1 MRIRYVIISTV
12 AIFIL
17 IIFAI
22 SLNRDSTYS
31 TENLIGKKIENF
43 NSKDFYTKEI
53 RDSKILK
60 IKDFSLLN
68 YWASWCAP
76 CKTEHSELMQL
87 SRKENLNIVGIN
99 FKDKKGQAEQFLKQ
113 LGNPYDYLLIDQDG
127 KFSINLGV
135 YGIPESILL
144 NKDLKIMKKF
154 IGPLNSENV
163 LEIIKVI
170 QK

>member
-1 MRIRYVIISTV
+1 
-12 AIFIL
+12 
-17 IIFAI
+17 
-22 SLNRDSTYS
+22 
-31 TENLIGKKIENF
+31 
-43 NSKDFYTKEI
+43 
-53 RDSKILK
+53 
-60 IKDFSLLN
+60 
-68 YWASWCAP
+68 
-76 CKTEHSELMQL
+76 MQL
-87 SRKENLNIVGIN
+87 SRKENLNMIGIN
-99 FKDKKGQAEQFLKQ
+99 FKDKKGEAEQFLKE

-170 QK
+170 Q

>member
-1 MRIRYVIISTV
+1 MRMKYVIISVV

-22 SLNRDSTYS
+22 SLNRDSIYS
-31 TENLIGKKIENF
+31 TEKLIGKKIENF

-60 IKDFSLLN
+60 IKDFSLIN

-76 CKTEHSELMQL
+76 CRAEHSELMQL
-87 SRKENLNIVGIN
+87 SKKENLNIIGIN
-99 FKDKKGQAEQFLKQ
+99 FKDKKDEAEQFLKE
-113 LGNPYDYLLIDQDG
+113 LGNPYDHLLIDQDG
-127 KFSINLGV
+127 RFSINLGV

-144 NKDLKIMKKF
+144 NKELKILKKF
-154 IGPLNSENV
+154 IGPLDSKRV
-163 LEIIKVI
+163 IEIIEVI
-170 QK
+170 Q

>member
-1 MRIRYVIISTV
+1 MRIRFVIISVV

-22 SLNRDSTYS
+22 SLNRDSIYS
-31 TENLIGKKIENF
+31 TEKLIGKKIENF

-60 IKDFSLLN
+60 IKDFSLIN

-76 CKTEHSELMQL
+76 CRAEHSELMQL
-87 SRKENLNIVGIN
+87 SKKENLNIIGIN
-99 FKDKKGQAEQFLKQ
+99 FKDKKDEAEQFLKE
-113 LGNPYDYLLIDQDG
+113 LGNPYDHLLIDQDG
-127 KFSINLGV
+127 RFSINLGV

-144 NKDLKIMKKF
+144 NKELKILKKF
-154 IGPLNSENV
+154 IGPLDSKRV
-163 LEIIKVI
+163 IEIIEVI
-170 QK
+170 Q

>member
-1 MRIRYVIISTV
+1 MRMKYVIISVV

-22 SLNRDSTYS
+22 SLNRDSIYS
-31 TENLIGKKIENF
+31 TEKLIGKKIENF

-60 IKDFSLLN
+60 IKDFSLIN

-76 CKTEHSELMQL
+76 CRVEHSELMQL
-87 SRKENLNIVGIN
+87 SRKENLNMIGIN
-99 FKDKKGQAEQFLKQ
+99 FKDKKGEAEQFLKE

-170 QK
+170 Q

>member
-1 MRIRYVIISTV
+1 MRIRYVIISAI

-22 SLNRDSTYS
+22 SLNRDSIYS
-31 TENLIGKKIENF
+31 TEKLIGKKIENF

-60 IKDFSLLN
+60 IKDFSLIN

-76 CKTEHSELMQL
+76 CRAEHSELMQL
-87 SRKENLNIVGIN
+87 SKKENLNIIGIN
-99 FKDKKGQAEQFLKQ
+99 FKDKKNEAEQFLKE
-113 LGNPYDYLLIDQDG
+113 LGNPYDHLLIDQDG
-127 KFSINLGV
+127 RFSINLGV

-144 NKDLKIMKKF
+144 NKELKILKKF
-154 IGPLNSENV
+154 IGPLDSKRV
-163 LEIIKVI
+163 IEIIEVI
-170 QK
+170 Q

>member
-1 MRIRYVIISTV
+1 MRMKHVIISVV

-22 SLNRDSTYS
+22 SLNRDSIYS
-31 TENLIGKKIENF
+31 TEKLIGKKIENF

-60 IKDFSLLN
+60 IKDFSLIN

-76 CKTEHSELMQL
+76 CRAEHSELMQL
-87 SRKENLNIVGIN
+87 SKKENLNIIGIN
-99 FKDKKGQAEQFLKQ
+99 FKDKKNEAEQFLKE
-113 LGNPYDYLLIDQDG
+113 LGNPYDHLLIDQDG
-127 KFSINLGV
+127 RFSINLGV

-144 NKDLKIMKKF
+144 NKELKILKKF
-154 IGPLNSENV
+154 IGPLDSKRV
-163 LEIIKVI
+163 IEIIEVI
-170 QK
+170 Q

>member
-1 MRIRYVIISTV
+1 MRIRYVIISAV

-60 IKDFSLLN
+60 IKDFSLIN

-76 CKTEHSELMQL
+76 CRVEHSELMQL
-87 SRKENLNIVGIN
+87 SKKENLNIIGIN
-99 FKDKKGQAEQFLKQ
+99 FKDKKNEAEQFLKE
-113 LGNPYDYLLIDQDG
+113 LGNPYDHLLIDQDG
-127 KFSINLGV
+127 RFSINLGV

-144 NKDLKIMKKF
+144 NKELKILKKF
-154 IGPLNSENV
+154 IGPLDSKRV
-163 LEIIKVI
+163 IEIIEVI
-170 QK
+170 Q

>member
-1 MRIRYVIISTV
+1 MRMKYVIISVV

-22 SLNRDSTYS
+22 SLNRDSIYS
-31 TENLIGKKIENF
+31 TEKLIGKKIENF

-60 IKDFSLLN
+60 IKDFSLIN

-76 CKTEHSELMQL
+76 CRAEHSELMQL
-87 SRKENLNIVGIN
+87 SKKENLNIIGIN
-99 FKDKKGQAEQFLKQ
+99 FKDKKNEAEQFLKE
-113 LGNPYDYLLIDQDG
+113 LGNPYDHLLIDQDG
-127 KFSINLGV
+127 RFSINLGV

-144 NKDLKIMKKF
+144 NKELKILKKF
-154 IGPLNSENV
+154 IGPLDSKRV
-163 LEIIKVI
+163 IEIIEVI
-170 QK
+170 Q

>member
-1 MRIRYVIISTV
+1 MRIRYVIISAV

-60 IKDFSLLN
+60 IKDFSLIN

-76 CKTEHSELMQL
+76 CRVEHSELMQL
-87 SRKENLNIVGIN
+87 SRKENLNMIGIN
-99 FKDKKGQAEQFLKQ
+99 FKDKKGEAEQFLKE

-170 QK
+170 Q

>member
-1 MRIRYVIISTV
+1 MRMRYVIISAI

-31 TENLIGKKIENF
+31 TEKLIGKKIENF

-60 IKDFSLLN
+60 TKDFSLIN

-76 CKTEHSELMQL
+76 CRVEHSELMQL
-87 SRKENLNIVGIN
+87 SKKENLNIIGIN
-99 FKDKKGQAEQFLKQ
+99 FKDKKNEAEQFLNE
-113 LGNPYDYLLIDQDG
+113 LGNPYDHLLIDQDG
-127 KFSINLGV
+127 RFSINLGI
-135 YGIPESILL
+135 YGIPESILI
-144 NKDLKIMKKF
+144 NKDLKILKKF
-154 IGPLNSENV
+154 LGPLDSKRLIEN
-163 LEIIKVI
+163 LPS
-170 QK
+170 

>member
-1 MRIRYVIISTV
+1 MRMKYVIISVV

-22 SLNRDSTYS
+22 SLNRDSIYS
-31 TENLIGKKIENF
+31 TEKLIGKKIENF

-60 IKDFSLLN
+60 TKDFSLIN

-76 CKTEHSELMQL
+76 CRAEHSELMQL
-87 SRKENLNIVGIN
+87 SKKENLNIIGIN
-99 FKDKKGQAEQFLKQ
+99 FKDKKNEAEQFLKE
-113 LGNPYDYLLIDQDG
+113 LGNPYDHLLMDQDG
-127 KFSINLGV
+127 RFSINLGV

-144 NKDLKIMKKF
+144 NKELKILKKF
-154 IGPLNSENV
+154 IGPLDSKRV
-163 LEIIKVI
+163 IEIIEVI
-170 QK
+170 Q